1 MGRKSLSIKRISKEN
16 NSDFSLSQL
25 NDKFTQKI
33 LKNNEEGNDIGNYAI
48 NNKQNINKTIK
59 EDIDLRTKK
68 NLFGAMVKKYRKVI
82 QKFQNK
88 KKK

>member
-1 MGRKSLSIKRISKEN
+1 MDKIIKELEFEMGN
-16 NSDFSLSQL
+16 
-25 NDKFTQKI
+25 
-33 LKNNEEGNDIGNYAI
+33 KNNEENSDP
-48 NNKQNINKTIK
+48 NIIK